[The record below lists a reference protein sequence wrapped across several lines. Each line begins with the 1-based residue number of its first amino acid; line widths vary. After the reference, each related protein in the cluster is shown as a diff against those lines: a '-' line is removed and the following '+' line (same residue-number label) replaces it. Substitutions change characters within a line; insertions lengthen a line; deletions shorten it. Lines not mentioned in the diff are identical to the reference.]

1 MTARR
6 TAEGRRGRRPLWT
19 CHFRRGR
26 EGAAGDL
33 APPAAV
39 AAASFLA
46 GSVPF
51 FQRAARQ
58 FAAAGLHTVGNGTVS
73 GAALYD
79 VAGFSPLA
87 AAGILEAA
95 NGAVGAAR
103 ARRAV
108 LRSARGLPP
117 DSRGATWARWRPARR
132 SPGTTGPPGPGWAA
146 QEGEVSFLRC
156 APPRRSWP
164 RCAGSPRT
172 RASTSRR
179 SAQGWSRTPAR
190 RSPGSP
196 GGGSRLAGRILAG
209 GYRTLTNISP
219 TMTEA

>member
-33 APPAAV
+33 APTAAV

-103 ARRAV
+103 AE
-108 LRSARGLPP
+108 RSSGPH
-117 DSRGATWARWRPARR
+117 GA
-132 SPGTTGPPGPGWAA
+132 
-146 QEGEVSFLRC
+146 
-156 APPRRSWP
+156 
-164 RCAGSPRT
+164 SPRT
-172 RASTSRR
+172 RAEPPGRAGGLHGDRR
-179 SAQGWSRTPAR
+179 AR
-190 RSPGSP
+190 LVPLA
-196 GGGSRLAGRILAG
+196 LAGRRRRARSLSCAARHRGAHGLGAQARPGRGPLRRAVQLRAG
-209 GYRTLTNISP
+209 RAHQPGARRARPVVGVAWRVASWPAAIAP
-219 TMTEA
+219 

>member
-1 MTARR
+1 MKALRGTSPRPRPSQRPRSSQARYPSSSAQHANSPPLASTRLATAPSRERR
-6 TAEGRRGRRPLWT
+6 STTSPASRHWPPRGSSRRPT
-19 CHFRRGR
+19 EPSER
-26 EGAAGDL
+26 
-33 APPAAV
+33 
-39 AAASFLA
+39 
-46 GSVPF
+46 
-51 FQRAARQ
+51 
-58 FAAAGLHTVGNGTVS
+58 
-73 GAALYD
+73 
-79 VAGFSPLA
+79 
-87 AAGILEAA
+87 
-95 NGAVGAAR
+95 R